1 MTFQEFLSSI
11 GFPNE
16 FSFWTLLVF
25 LMSIGIEI
33 MPSFKWNPWTS
44 LFKWIGSAFNSKIDA
59 KMDSVRGELKV
70 LDTKIDRVQTELDKH
85 VADSKVKE
93 LQDTR
98 RDILDFCNSCMNGR
112 KHTREQYDFMIKQCD
127 IYSRYIKDN
136 DIPNGVIEAAI
147 KEIRRLYDERI
158 QKNDFLKEGEDP
170 EELIR
175 KSIID
180 EVITEF
186 HKLYD
191 GCPARKKS
199 GEPTADDIL
208 RKAKTAKAARI
219 AQSIK
224 MKETNTKT
232 DEKGVMEA

>member
-11 GFPNE
+11 GFQNE
-16 FSFWTLLVF
+16 FSFWALVAF
-25 LMSIGIEI
+25 LTSIGIEI
-33 MPSFKWNPWTS
+33 IPKFKWNPWSS
-44 LFKWIGSAFNSKIDA
+44 LFKWIGSSFNSKIDS

-70 LDTKIDRVQTELDKH
+70 LDSKIDRVQKDLDKH
-85 VADSKVKE
+85 VTDSKVKE

-112 KHTREQYDFMIKQCD
+112 KHTKEQYDFMIKQCD
-127 IYSRYIKDN
+127 IYEKYVRDN
-136 DIPNGVIEAAI
+136 DIKNGVIEAAI

-175 KSIID
+175 RSIID
-180 EVITEF
+180 DVIREF

-191 GCPARKKS
+191 GCPARIKK
-199 GEPTADDIL
+199 ETATAEAAL
-208 RKAKTAKAARI
+208 RKAKNARTVK
-219 AQSIK
+219 SVK
-224 MKETNTKT
+224 MKETQTEN
-232 DEKGVMEA
+232 KGEAQA

>member
-11 GFPNE
+11 GIQSE
-16 FSFWTLLVF
+16 FSFWTLLIF
-25 LMSIGIEI
+25 LTSIGIEI
-33 MPSFKWNPWTS
+33 IPTFKWSPWTS
-44 LFKWIGSAFNSKIDA
+44 LFKWIGSAFNSKIDS

-70 LDTKIDRVQTELDKH
+70 LDTKIDRVQKELDKH
-85 VADSKVKE
+85 IADSKVKE

-112 KHTREQYDFMIKQCD
+112 KHTKEQYDFMIKQCD
-127 IYSRYIKDN
+127 IYEKYVRDN
-136 DIPNGVIEAAI
+136 DIKNGVIEAAI

-170 EELIR
+170 EELVR

-180 EVITEF
+180 EVVLEF

-191 GCPARKKS
+191 GCPAR
-199 GEPTADDIL
+199 L
-208 RKAKTAKAARI
+208 RKNEATGEEVLRRAKAAKSNR
-219 AQSIK
+219 SVK
-224 MKETNTKT
+224 VVKTKETKT
-232 DEKGVMEA
+232 EDKGEAEA